1 MSELIMLKKEM
12 KRSLKVSLADAL
24 MVMSG
29 IAAGLS
35 SNQASAGILS
45 FCVLGYFF
53 QKSIV
58 QLIEFAIPLFLF
70 AAISGMINFYQL
82 FLLFLF
88 FCLLILF
95 VRVIHASLF
104 HWMPWIVSST
114 GFLMMLVVTS
124 SFSMSVK
131 AAFFSFV
138 LMKLCSNEKILVQKD
153 FIISEMMFSVLCC
166 LWVIWLSSVLSVS
179 AMNLLC
185 AVLMCAAALTLD
197 ASVSIAVFLLLASLG
212 NARADLLSWL
222 LPSAALIWMKQSRLS
237 LILVYPLMCTVS
249 HQEVLALPSSLFV
262 IGIVLCLPKRED
274 IVFLEQENEQDLL
287 KVRLRNSQK
296 QLQHHLNQFSQLFD
310 LIADYYQGS
319 FQKETEFLRGMS
331 SSMSRLSLHM
341 KQCALSNEDEAWKIT
356 ELLKGYHYDIVKAYV
371 AYGDDGSIQ
380 ISITLY
386 ECVIK
391 DVEDV
396 ILPLL
401 QMNVDQSL
409 RVVSC
414 RKVQKLSG
422 LMKIDFSGKTPYRF
436 KTKVYRVLNEEKVSG
451 DTCSVFQVRNHTICT
466 ISDGMGAGKKASKAS
481 CFVTELSHRLLS
493 CGMPIEHIVKCI
505 NSICTLNDN
514 EHFATLDF
522 MCFDSLN
529 HQVAMAKNGA
539 APSYLIRGKEVLK
552 IEGHSLPL
560 GIIHQIEADCYQM
573 EVKRKD
579 IFLMCSDGC
588 DESMI
593 QKWLKC
599 SDANQMKH
607 MIEKT
612 LNECE
617 KRDDM
622 SVIVAEVL

>member
-1 MSELIMLKKEM
+1 MSEISVLGKEI
-12 KRSLKVSLADAL
+12 KRGIKVSFADAL
-24 MVMSG
+24 MVISG
-29 IAAGLS
+29 IASGIC
-35 SNQASAGILS
+35 SNQSATGILS

-53 QKSIV
+53 QKS
-58 QLIEFAIPLFLF
+58 LIQFCEFVIPLFLF
-70 AAISGMINFYQL
+70 AAFSSIINFYQL

-104 HWMPWIVSST
+104 HWMPWIVSGT
-114 GFLMMLVVTS
+114 GFLMMLVSTS
-124 SFSMSVK
+124 NVSMSVK

-153 FIISEMMFSVLCC
+153 FVISEMMFGVLCC
-166 LWVIWLSSVLSVS
+166 LWVIWLESVLSVS
-179 AMNLLC
+179 QMNLLC
-185 AVLMCAAALTLD
+185 AVLMCAAALSFETS
-197 ASVSIAVFLLLASLG
+197 ASVAVFLMLMALG
-212 NARADLLSWL
+212 NGRSDLLEWL
-222 LPSAALIWMKQSRLS
+222 LPSVSLIWMKRSKGT
-237 LILVYPLMCTVS
+237 LIIFYPLMCTVF
-249 HQEVLALPSSLFV
+249 HQDAFSLPASLFV
-262 IGIVLCLPKRED
+262 IGVVLCLPKREKLT
-274 IVFLEQENEQDLL
+274 FLEQDNEQDLL
-287 KVRLRNSQK
+287 KVRLRNSQQ
-296 QLQHHLNQFSQLFD
+296 QLQHHLRQFSQMFD

-331 SSMSRLSLHM
+331 SSMSALSLHM
-341 KQCALSNEDEAWKIT
+341 KQCALSNEDEAWKIA
-356 ELLKGYHYDIVKAYV
+356 ELLKGYHYDIVKVYV
-371 AYGDDGSIQ
+371 AYSDDGSMR
-380 ISITLY
+380 ISISLY
-386 ECVIK
+386 ECVLK

-414 RKVQKLSG
+414 RKTQKLSG
-422 LMKIDFSGKTPYRF
+422 LMQIELSGKTPYRF
-436 KTKVYRVLNEEKVSG
+436 KTKVYRVLNEEQISG
-451 DTCSVFQVRNHTICT
+451 DACSVFQYRNHTICT

-481 CFVTELSHRLLS
+481 CFVTELSQRLLS

-529 HQVAMAKNGA
+529 HQVVMAKNGA

-560 GIIHQIEADCYQM
+560 GIIHQIETDCFQM
-573 EVKRKD
+573 EVRRKD
-579 IFLMCSDGC
+579 ILLMCSDGC

-599 SDANQMKH
+599 TDAEKMKR
-607 MIEKT
+607 MIESM